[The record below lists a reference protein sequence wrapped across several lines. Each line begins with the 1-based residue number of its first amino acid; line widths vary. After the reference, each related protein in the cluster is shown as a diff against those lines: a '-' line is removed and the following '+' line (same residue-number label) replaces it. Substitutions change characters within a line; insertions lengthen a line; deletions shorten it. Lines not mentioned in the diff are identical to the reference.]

1 MSTATPKSAQAK
13 SVNLMVRL
21 DADGKKTI
29 ERAVAQRRLTTSD
42 YVRTVLVP
50 QADRE
55 LRAAENNT
63 IALSPAEQIAFWHAL
78 NTPSKLTS
86 RQKNLGRLMRGET

>member
-1 MSTATPKSAQAK
+1 MSTAAPKSTEAK

-21 DADGKKTI
+21 DAAGKKTI
-29 ERAVAQRRLTTSD
+29 ERAAAQRRLTTSD

-55 LRAAENNT
+55 LRAAESNT
-63 IALSPAEQIAFWHAL
+63 IALSPAEQIAFWQAL
-78 NTPSKLTS
+78 NAPTRLTS
-86 RQKNLGRLMRGET
+86 EQKELGSLMRGET